1 MTNCDTVTHR
11 EGREGGIYCV
21 ETALPTFPLEIESDY
36 SVPVFP

>member
-21 ETALPTFPLEIESDY
+21 ETALPTFPVS
-36 SVPVFP
+36 P